1 MCLVEVYQ
9 SLIFA
14 LCRVE
19 DMSDAILP
27 QERHVGSRSLVTH
40 EQSRVDLIT
49 VNSPLDSEL
58 RMPRIE

>member
-9 SLIFA
+9 SLIFT

-19 DMSDAILP
+19 DMSDTILP
-27 QERHVGSRSLVTH
+27 QERHIGSRSLVTY
-40 EQSRVDLIT
+40 EQTRVDLIA

-58 RMPRIE
+58 RMRRIE